1 MYAISVA
8 SALYALFVASLRLVV
23 AGDPARWPQ
32 TTGKEIYF
40 A

>member
-1 MYAISVA
+1 
-8 SALYALFVASLRLVV
+8 VASLRLVV